1 MVDKLNKSPQK
12 LEEKVLKAIFANND
26 SLVDII
32 TTVTPEMFSVP
43 DYGAIYSAMIGLY
56 KENKEITDETV
67 QLYLEKQKIDINISS
82 LKKLFN
88 EGFTSTK
95 VKSTAEDLSAIYQRR
110 FILENVRNV
119 LNDEDECPT
128 TANDLLDRLNNISL
142 KANEVLSNKSETVK
156 CCADKNKFMTDI
168 QLKLSG
174 RYEDTGLKTGF
185 TTIDDKLDGLK
196 RGNLWTICA
205 DSQVGKSMFAL
216 ELTLN
221 TCEHNPDI
229 HALYYS
235 LEMTKEEQ
243 ETRGIGMVTGIEPDK
258 IDNPKKYF
266 LEYDDITGEILDY
279 SKDENMINE
288 YTNKVRNGLD
298 KINSLNLFIDDTPDH
313 TIQTLEASVRK
324 HYLKYGRVDL
334 IVVDHMNILC
344 SGTVSEEVGKL
355 KEGYATLKKLAKK
368 FDCVV
373 ICLHQFNNELKTDE
387 MRKPNIFNLI
397 GGAAPRHFSD
407 VIVGIW
413 RPGIYREVV
422 EKFPQLKDYCDL
434 TWQKVR
440 SKCKPDPTPMNY
452 NGFIFTEKTPE
463 ELRGD
468 MLNGEVYLNDSGE
481 LVIPEG

>member
-216 ELTLN
+216 ELPLN
-221 TCEHNPDI
+221 SC
-229 HALYYS
+229 
-235 LEMTKEEQ
+235 
-243 ETRGIGMVTGIEPDK
+243 
-258 IDNPKKYF
+258 
-266 LEYDDITGEILDY
+266 
-279 SKDENMINE
+279 
-288 YTNKVRNGLD
+288 
-298 KINSLNLFIDDTPDH
+298 
-313 TIQTLEASVRK
+313 
-324 HYLKYGRVDL
+324 
-334 IVVDHMNILC
+334 
-344 SGTVSEEVGKL
+344 
-355 KEGYATLKKLAKK
+355 
-368 FDCVV
+368 
-373 ICLHQFNNELKTDE
+373 
-387 MRKPNIFNLI
+387 
-397 GGAAPRHFSD
+397 
-407 VIVGIW
+407 
-413 RPGIYREVV
+413 
-422 EKFPQLKDYCDL
+422 
-434 TWQKVR
+434 
-440 SKCKPDPTPMNY
+440 
-452 NGFIFTEKTPE
+452 
-463 ELRGD
+463 
-468 MLNGEVYLNDSGE
+468 
-481 LVIPEG
+481 